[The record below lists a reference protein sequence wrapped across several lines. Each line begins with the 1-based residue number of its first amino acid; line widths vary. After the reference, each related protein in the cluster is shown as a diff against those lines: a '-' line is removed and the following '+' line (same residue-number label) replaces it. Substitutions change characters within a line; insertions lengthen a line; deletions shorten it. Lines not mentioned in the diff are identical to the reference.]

1 MKIILY
7 FCGMRFNLKER
18 ARRILK
24 SLSEWRL
31 EHLNDRRLMILLA
44 IPTGFLAGLAAVI
57 IKFLTHSIRDF
68 FFYLMTLNRGFD
80 YMYFILPA
88 IGILL
93 TIIVIR
99 YVIRRDVGHGIP
111 GLLYALSRNK
121 GIVRP
126 YTTFSSIITSALTV
140 GFGGSVGLE
149 GPSVSTGGSI
159 GSNIGQLL
167 KLNQKQINVLI
178 GMGGASALA
187 AIFQAPITGVI
198 FAMEV
203 FMIDISMTA
212 LVPILISAFCAIL
225 TSYYFLGRA
234 FEYEITIAES
244 FVPSN
249 SLYYVGLGIVV
260 GLVSAYFMKVYFG
273 IGKKFGKLKSPWSR
287 FIIAALGLGA
297 LIFMFPSLYGE
308 GYEAINAA
316 LNGKASDILQGTIFQ
331 SFSDNIWVVI
341 LVVVAIIL
349 CKAFATSLTFAAGGV
364 GGTFAPALFIGAMTG
379 MAYAL
384 IINNLGIGD
393 IDVSKFAL
401 VGMSGL
407 IAGMLHAPLTGI
419 FLIAEITNGY
429 SLMVPLMIVS
439 ALSLAV
445 NRIFFRESI
454 YTYSIAEKGVKVS
467 FNKDETILNMMT
479 STHLI
484 ETNFSMVRPDQ
495 TLGDLVKIIAS
506 SSRNIFPVV
515 TEDGIF
521 KGHILFDDVRRFMFD
536 TNLYDTP
543 VEKIMVY
550 PEYVI
555 NYDEPMESIVRK
567 FEESHKYNIVIIDKG
582 KYLGY
587 ISRANVFTAYQAT
600 LKGISAE

>member
-1 MKIILY
+1 
-7 FCGMRFNLKER
+7 
-18 ARRILK
+18 
-24 SLSEWRL
+24 
-31 EHLNDRRLMILLA
+31 MILLA
-44 IPTGFLAGLAAVI
+44 IPTGFLAGVAAVL
-57 IKFLTHSIRDF
+57 IKFLTHSIRDL
-68 FFYLMTLNRGFD
+68 FFYIRTLDRHLDLLF
-80 YMYFILPA
+80 FVLPA

-99 YVIRRDVGHGIP
+99 YVIRREVGHGIP

-121 GIVRP
+121 GIVKP

-178 GMGGASALA
+178 GMGGAAALA
-187 AIFQAPITGVI
+187 SIFQAPITGVI

-212 LVPILISAFCAIL
+212 LIPIIISAFCAIL
-225 TSYYFLGRA
+225 TSYYFLGKA
-234 FEYEITIAES
+234 VEYDITIAES
-244 FVPSN
+244 FIPSN
-249 SLYYVGLGIVV
+249 SLYYIGLGIVV
-260 GLVSAYFMKVYFG
+260 GLVSAYFMKVYFDV
-273 IGKKFGKLKSPWSR
+273 GKRFSKVENPWKR
-287 FIIAALGLGA
+287 FIIAALGLGV
-297 LIFMFPSLYGE
+297 LIFVFPSLYGE
-308 GYEAINAA
+308 GYETINSA
-316 LNGKASDILQGTIFQ
+316 LNGKSDMILFNTIFEP
-331 SFSDNIWVVI
+331 FNDNIWIVI
-341 LVVVAIIL
+341 LIFVCIIL

-364 GGTFAPALFIGAMTG
+364 GGTFAPALFLGAMTG
-379 MAYAL
+379 MVYAL
-384 IINNLGIGD
+384 VINNLGLGNL
-393 IDVSKFAL
+393 DVSKFAL

-445 NRIFFRESI
+445 NRMFFRESI
-454 YTYSIAEKGVKVS
+454 YTQSIAEKGVKVS

-479 STHLI
+479 SSHLI
-484 ETNFSMVRPDQ
+484 ETNFSTVRPDQ
-495 TLGDLVKIIAS
+495 TLGDLVQIIAS

-515 TEDGIF
+515 TEDGEF
-521 KGHILFDDVRRFMFD
+521 RGHILFDDVRKFMFD
-536 TNLYDTP
+536 TSLYQTS

-550 PEYVI
+550 PDYVI
-555 NYDEPMESIVRK
+555 NYDETMESIVQK
-567 FEESHKYNIVIIDKG
+567 FEESHKYNIVIVDNG

-600 LKGISAE
+600 LKEISAE

>member
-1 MKIILY
+1 MS
-7 FCGMRFNLKER
+7 FRLK
-18 ARRILK
+18 ARVKKVFK
-24 SLSEWRL
+24 SLSDWRL
-31 EHLNDRRLMILLA
+31 THLSDRRLMIILA

-57 IKFLTHSIRDF
+57 IKFLAHSIRDF
-68 FFYLMTLNRGFD
+68 FFYLRTFD
-80 YMYFILPA
+80 RNVDPMFFVLPA

-121 GIVRP
+121 GIVKP

-159 GSNIGQLL
+159 GSNIGQFL

-187 AIFQAPITGVI
+187 SIFQAPITGVI

-212 LVPILISAFCAIL
+212 LIPIIISAFCAIL

-234 FEYEITIAES
+234 FEYDITIIDS

-249 SLYYVGLGIVV
+249 SLYYVGLGLVV
-260 GLVSAYFMKVYFG
+260 GLVSAYFMRIYFDV
-273 IGKKFGKLKSPWSR
+273 GKRFGKIENPWKR
-287 FIIAALGLGA
+287 FVIAALGLGA
-297 LIFMFPSLYGE
+297 LIYVFPSLYGE
-308 GYEAINAA
+308 GYETINTA
-316 LNGKASDILQGTIFQ
+316 LNGNASDILQGTVFQ

-341 LVVVAIIL
+341 LVFVAIIL

-364 GGTFAPALFIGAMTG
+364 GGTFAPALFLGAMTG
-379 MAYAL
+379 MSYAL
-384 IINNLGIGD
+384 IINNLGGNL
-393 IDVSKFAL
+393 DVSKFAL

-454 YTYSIAEKGVKVS
+454 YTHGIAEKGVKVS

-479 STHLI
+479 SSNLI
-484 ETNFSMVRPDQ
+484 ETNFITIRPEQ

-515 TEDGIF
+515 AENGDF
-521 KGHILFDDVRRFMFD
+521 KGHILFDDVRSFMFD
-536 TNLYDTP
+536 TSLYGVS

-550 PEYVI
+550 PDYVI
-555 NYDEPMESIVRK
+555 NYDEDMESIVQK
-567 FEESHKYNIVIIDKG
+567 FEESHKYNIVIVENG

-587 ISRANVFTAYQAT
+587 ISRANVFSTYQAT
-600 LKGISAE
+600 LKEISAE

>member
-1 MKIILY
+1 
-7 FCGMRFNLKER
+7 MRLRLKTQ
-18 ARRILK
+18 ARLFFK
-24 SLSEWRL
+24 SLNKWML
-31 EHLNDRRLMILLA
+31 AHLSDRRLMMVLA
-44 IPTGFLAGLAAVI
+44 IPTGFLAGVAAVL
-57 IKFLTHSIRDF
+57 IKFLAHSIRDF
-68 FFYLMTLNRGFD
+68 FFYIRTFD
-80 YMYFILPA
+80 KYFDLLFFIFPA
-88 IGILL
+88 LGILL

-99 YVIRRDVGHGIP
+99 YVIRREVGHGIP

-121 GIVRP
+121 GIVKP
-126 YTTFSSIITSALTV
+126 YTTFSAIITSALTV

-159 GSNIGQLL
+159 GSNIGRLL

-187 AIFQAPITGVI
+187 AIFQAPITGVV

-212 LVPILISAFCAIL
+212 LIPIIISAFVAIL

-249 SLYYVGLGIVV
+249 SLYYVGLGLLV

-273 IGKKFGKLKSPWSR
+273 IDKSFKKIENPWKR
-287 FIIAALGLGA
+287 FIIAALCLGA
-297 LIFMFPSLYGE
+297 LIFVFPSLYGE
-308 GYEAINAA
+308 GYDTINAA
-316 LNGKASDILQGTIFQ
+316 LNGNISNINRHAMFEP
-331 SFSDNIWVVI
+331 FSDNIWITI
-341 LVVVAIIL
+341 LIFVAIIL
-349 CKAFATSLTFAAGGV
+349 CKALATSLTFAAGGV
-364 GGTFAPALFIGAMTG
+364 GGTFAPALFMGAMTG
-379 MAYAL
+379 LVYAL

-393 IDVSKFAL
+393 LDVAKFAL

-454 YTYSIAEKGVKVS
+454 YTRSIAEQGVKVS

-479 STHLI
+479 SSRLI
-484 ETNFSMVRPDQ
+484 ETNFSVVRPEQ
-495 TLGDLVKIIAS
+495 TLGDLIHLIAS

-515 TEDGIF
+515 AENGDF
-521 KGHILFDDVRRFMFD
+521 KGHILFDDVRKFMFD
-536 TNLYDTP
+536 TSLYGTS

-550 PEYVI
+550 PDYVI
-555 NYDEPMESIVRK
+555 NADESMESIVHK
-567 FEESHKYNIVIIDKG
+567 FEESHKYNIVIVNNG
-582 KYLGY
+582 KYVGY

-600 LKGISAE
+600 LKEISAE

>member
-1 MKIILY
+1 
-7 FCGMRFNLKER
+7 MRLRLKTR
-18 ARRILK
+18 TKVFFK
-24 SLSEWRL
+24 SLNKWRL
-31 EHLNDRRLMILLA
+31 AHLSDRQFMILLA
-44 IPTGFLAGLAAVI
+44 VPTGFLAGVAAVL
-57 IKFLTHSIRDF
+57 IKFLTHTIRDF
-68 FFYLMTLNRGFD
+68 FFYLRTFD
-80 YMYFILPA
+80 RSVDIMFFVLPA

-99 YVIRRDVGHGIP
+99 YIIRREVGHGIP

-121 GIVRP
+121 GIVKP

-149 GPSVSTGGSI
+149 GPSVSTGGAI

-178 GMGGASALA
+178 GMGGAAALA

-244 FVPSN
+244 FIPSN
-249 SLYYVGLGIVV
+249 SLYYVGLGLVV
-260 GLVSAYFMKVYFG
+260 GLVSAYFMRVYFS
-273 IGKKFGKLKSPWSR
+273 IGKKFGKIENPWRR
-287 FIIAALGLGA
+287 FIIAALCLGA
-297 LIFMFPSLYGE
+297 LIFVFPSLYGE
-308 GYEAINAA
+308 GYETINAA

-331 SFSDNIWVVI
+331 SFSDNIWIVVI
-341 LVVVAIIL
+341 IFVAIIL
-349 CKAFATSLTFAAGGV
+349 FKAFATSLTFAAGGV
-364 GGTFAPALFIGAMTG
+364 GGTFAPALFLGAMTG
-379 MAYAL
+379 LVYAL
-384 IINNLGIGD
+384 VINELGGNLEVG
-393 IDVSKFAL
+393 KFAL

-407 IAGMLHAPLTGI
+407 VAGMLHAPLTGI

-429 SLMVPLMIVS
+429 SLMVPLMVVA
-439 ALSLAV
+439 ALSLAI
-445 NRIFFRESI
+445 NRVFFKESI
-454 YTYSIAEKGVKVS
+454 YTQSIAEKGVKVS

-479 STHLI
+479 SSHLI
-484 ETNFSMVRPDQ
+484 ETNFSMIRPDK

-515 TEDGIF
+515 AENGEF
-521 KGHILFDDVRRFMFD
+521 KGHILFDDVRKFMFD
-536 TNLYDTP
+536 TTLYNTS
-543 VEKIMVY
+543 VEDIMVY
-550 PEYVI
+550 PDYVI
-555 NYDEPMESIVRK
+555 NYDESMESIVKK
-567 FEESHKYNIVIIDKG
+567 FEESHKYNIVIVDNG

-587 ISRANVFTAYQAT
+587 ISRASVFTAYQAT
-600 LKGISAE
+600 LKEISAE

>member
-1 MKIILY
+1 MS
-7 FCGMRFNLKER
+7 FRLKTR
-18 ARRILK
+18 AKLFLK
-24 SLSEWRL
+24 SLNKWRL
-31 EHLNDRRLMILLA
+31 AHLTDRRLMIILA
-44 IPTGFLAGLAAVI
+44 IPTGFLAGVAAVL

-68 FFYLMTLNRGFD
+68 FFYLRTLDSYFD
-80 YMYFILPA
+80 LMFFILPA

-99 YVIRRDVGHGIP
+99 YVIRREVGHGIP

-121 GIVRP
+121 GIVKP
-126 YTTFSSIITSALTV
+126 YTTFSAIITSALTV

-187 AIFQAPITGVI
+187 AIFQAPITGVV

-212 LVPILISAFCAIL
+212 LIPIIISAFCAIL
-225 TSYYFLGRA
+225 TSYYFLGKA
-234 FEYEITIAES
+234 VEYEIMITES
-244 FVPSN
+244 FIPSN
-249 SLYYVGLGIVV
+249 SLYYVGLGLVV

-273 IGKKFGKLKSPWSR
+273 IDKKFKKIENPWTR
-287 FIIAALGLGA
+287 FAIASLCLGVL
-297 LIFMFPSLYGE
+297 LFLFPSLYGE
-308 GYEAINAA
+308 GYETINAA
-316 LNGKASDILQGTIFQ
+316 LNGNIMDINRHAMFEP
-331 SFSDNIWVVI
+331 FRDNIWI
-341 LVVVAIIL
+341 TLLIFTAMIL

-364 GGTFAPALFIGAMTG
+364 GGTFAPALFMGAMTG
-379 MAYAL
+379 MVYAL
-384 IINNLGIGD
+384 IINNLGLGNL
-393 IDVSKFAL
+393 DVAKFAL

-429 SLMVPLMIVS
+429 SLMVPLMIVA

-445 NRIFFRESI
+445 NRIFFSESI
-454 YTYSIAEKGVKVS
+454 YTHSIAEQGVKVS

-479 STHLI
+479 TNHLI
-484 ETNFSMVRPDQ
+484 ETNFSAVSPDQ

-515 TEDGIF
+515 AENGDF
-521 KGHILFDDVRRFMFD
+521 KGHILFDDVRKFMFD
-536 TNLYDTP
+536 TSLYGTS

-550 PEYVI
+550 PDYVI
-555 NYDEPMESIVRK
+555 TVDEPMDSIVKK
-567 FEESHKYNIVIIDKG
+567 FEQSHKYNIVIVDDG

-600 LKGISAE
+600 LKEISAE

>member
-1 MKIILY
+1 MSFRLKTRAKI
-7 FCGMRFNLKER
+7 F
-18 ARRILK
+18 LK
-24 SLSEWRL
+24 SLNKWRL
-31 EHLNDRRLMILLA
+31 AHLSDRQLMIFLA
-44 IPTGFLAGLAAVI
+44 IPTGFLAGVAAVL
-57 IKFLTHSIRDF
+57 IKFLTHSIRDL
-68 FFYLMTLNRGFD
+68 FFYLRGLNSNFNLLF
-80 YMYFILPA
+80 FILPA
-88 IGILL
+88 IGIIL

-99 YVIRRDVGHGIP
+99 YIIRREVGHGIP

-121 GIVRP
+121 GMVKP

-187 AIFQAPITGVI
+187 SIFQAPITGVI

-212 LVPILISAFCAIL
+212 LIPIIISAFCAIL

-244 FVPSN
+244 FIPSN

-273 IGKKFGKLKSPWSR
+273 VGKRFGKIENQWKR
-287 FIIAALGLGA
+287 FVIASLGLGA
-297 LIFMFPSLYGE
+297 LIFVFPSLYGE
-308 GYEAINAA
+308 GYETINAA
-316 LNGKASDILQGTIFQ
+316 LNGKASDILQNTMFQ
-331 SFSDNIWVVI
+331 QFGDNIWVVVLI
-341 LVVVAIIL
+341 FVAVIL

-364 GGTFAPALFIGAMTG
+364 GGTFAPALFLGAMTG
-379 MAYAL
+379 MVYAL
-384 IINNLGIGD
+384 VINTLGIGNL
-393 IDVSKFAL
+393 DVAKFAL

-429 SLMVPLMIVS
+429 SLMVPLMIVA
-439 ALSLAV
+439 ALSLAI
-445 NRIFFRESI
+445 NRVFFKESI
-454 YTYSIAEKGVKVS
+454 YTQSIAEKGVKVS

-479 STHLI
+479 SSHLI
-484 ETNFSMVRPDQ
+484 ETNFITIRPDQ
-495 TLGDLVKIIAS
+495 TLGDLIPIIAE

-515 TEDGIF
+515 DENGDF
-521 KGHILFDDVRRFMFD
+521 KGHILFDDVRKFMFD
-536 TNLYDTP
+536 TSLYGTSI
-543 VEKIMVY
+543 EKIMVY
-550 PEYVI
+550 PDYVI
-555 NYDEPMESIVRK
+555 NYDESMESIVHK
-567 FEESHKYNIVIIDKG
+567 FEESHKYNIVIVENG
-582 KYLGY
+582 KYIGY

-600 LKGISAE
+600 LKEISAE

>member
-1 MKIILY
+1 MKTKVKD
-7 FCGMRFNLKER
+7 FF
-18 ARRILK
+18 K
-24 SLSEWRL
+24 SLNKWRL
-31 EHLNDRRLMILLA
+31 AHLSDRQLMIVLA
-44 IPTGFLAGLAAVI
+44 IPTGFLAGLAAVL
-57 IKFLTHSIRDF
+57 IKFLAHSIRDL
-68 FFYLMTLNRGFD
+68 FFYIRSFD
-80 YMYFILPA
+80 MYFDLLFFVIPA

-99 YVIRRDVGHGIP
+99 YIIRRDVGHGIP
-111 GLLYALSRNK
+111 GLIYALSRNK
-121 GIVRP
+121 GIVKP

-159 GSNIGQLL
+159 GSNIGQFL

-187 AIFQAPITGVI
+187 AIFQAPITGVV

-212 LVPILISAFCAIL
+212 LIPIIISAFVAIL

-234 FEYEITIAES
+234 FEYEITIVES

-249 SLYYVGLGIVV
+249 SLYYVGLGLVV
-260 GLVSAYFMKVYFG
+260 GLVSAYFMKVYFNVD
-273 IGKKFGKLKSPWSR
+273 KKFKKIENPWRR
-287 FIIAALGLGA
+287 FIIASLGLGV
-297 LIFMFPSLYGE
+297 LIFVFPSLYGE
-308 GYEAINAA
+308 GYETINAA
-316 LNGKASDILQGTIFQ
+316 LNGDIMNINRHALFEP
-331 SFSDNIWVVI
+331 FRDNIWVTI
-341 LVVVAIIL
+341 MIFVAVIL

-364 GGTFAPALFIGAMTG
+364 GGTFAPALFMGAMTG
-379 MAYAL
+379 MVYAL
-384 IINNLGIGD
+384 VINNLGIGD
-393 IDVSKFAL
+393 LDVSKFAL

-407 IAGMLHAPLTGI
+407 VAGMLHAPLTGI

-445 NRIFFRESI
+445 NRMFFNESI
-454 YTYSIAEKGVKVS
+454 YTHSIAEQGVKVS

-479 STHLI
+479 SNHLI
-484 ETNFSMVRPDQ
+484 ETNFTAVLPDQ
-495 TLGDLVKIIAS
+495 TLGDLVKVIAS

-515 TEDGIF
+515 AENGDF

-536 TNLYDTP
+536 TSLYDTP

-550 PEYVI
+550 PDYVI
-555 NYDEPMESIVRK
+555 NINEPMDSIVRK
-567 FEESHKYNIVIIDKG
+567 FEESHKYNIVIVDEG

-600 LKGISAE
+600 LKEISAE

>member
-1 MKIILY
+1 M
-7 FCGMRFNLKER
+7 N
-18 ARRILK
+18 
-24 SLSEWRL
+24 EWRL
-31 EHLNDRRLMILLA
+31 AKLSDRQSMILLA

-68 FFYLMTLNRGFD
+68 FFYIRTLESHLDLMF
-80 YMYFILPA
+80 FVLPA

-99 YVIRRDVGHGIP
+99 YVIRREVGHGIP

-121 GIVRP
+121 GIVKP
-126 YTTFSSIITSALTV
+126 YTTFASIITSALTV

-159 GSNIGQLL
+159 GSVIGQFL

-225 TSYYFLGRA
+225 TSYYFLGKA
-234 FEYEITIAES
+234 VEYEIIISES
-244 FVPSN
+244 FIPAN
-249 SLYYVGLGIVV
+249 SLYYVGLGLVV
-260 GLVSAYFMKVYFG
+260 GLVSAYFMRIYFDV
-273 IGKKFGKLKSPWSR
+273 GKKFSKFQNPWLR
-287 FIIAALGLGA
+287 FIIAGFGLGA
-297 LIFMFPSLYGE
+297 LIFVFPSLYGE
-308 GYEAINAA
+308 GYETINAA
-316 LNGKASDILQGTIFQ
+316 LNGKSELILFNTIFEP
-331 SFSDNIWVVI
+331 FSDNIWIVI
-341 LVVVAIIL
+341 LIFVAIIL

-364 GGTFAPALFIGAMTG
+364 GGTFAPALFLGALTG
-379 MAYAL
+379 MVYAL
-384 IINNLGIGD
+384 VINNLGIGNL
-393 IDVSKFAL
+393 DVSKFAL
-401 VGMSGL
+401 VGMSGV

-454 YTYSIAEKGVKVS
+454 YTRSIAEKGVKVS
-467 FNKDETILNMMT
+467 FNKNETILSMMT
-479 STHLI
+479 SDSLI
-484 ETNFSMVRPDQ
+484 ETNFTTIRPEQ
-495 TLGDLVKIIAS
+495 TLGDLVKVIAS
-506 SSRNIFPVV
+506 STRNIFPVV
-515 TEDGIF
+515 AENGDF
-521 KGHILFDDVRRFMFD
+521 KGHILFDDVRTFMFD

-550 PEYVI
+550 PDYII
-555 NYDEPMESIVRK
+555 NYDETIESIVQK
-567 FEESHKYNIVIIDKG
+567 FEESHKYNIVIVDHG

-587 ISRANVFTAYQAT
+587 ISRANVFTTYQAT
-600 LKGISAE
+600 LKEISAE

>member
-1 MKIILY
+1 
-7 FCGMRFNLKER
+7 MRLRLKTR
-18 ARRILK
+18 AKVFFK
-24 SLSEWRL
+24 SLNRWRL
-31 EHLNDRRLMILLA
+31 AHLSDRQFMILLA
-44 IPTGFLAGLAAVI
+44 IPTGFLAGVAAVL

-68 FFYLMTLNRGFD
+68 FFYLRTFDRNVD
-80 YMYFILPA
+80 YMFFVLPA

-99 YVIRRDVGHGIP
+99 YIIRREVGHGIP

-121 GIVRP
+121 GIVKP

-178 GMGGASALA
+178 GMGGAAALA

-234 FEYEITIAES
+234 FEYHIVITES
-244 FVPSN
+244 FIPSN

-260 GLVSAYFMKVYFG
+260 GLVSAYFMRVYFS
-273 IGKKFGKLKSPWSR
+273 IGKKFDKIENPWHR
-287 FIIAALGLGA
+287 FFIAAFCLGA
-297 LIFMFPSLYGE
+297 LIFVFPSLYGE
-308 GYEAINAA
+308 GYETINAA
-316 LNGKASDILQGTIFQ
+316 LNGKASDILQNTLFQ
-331 SFSDNIWVVI
+331 SFSDKFWIVI
-341 LVVVAIIL
+341 LILVAIIL
-349 CKAFATSLTFAAGGV
+349 FKAFATSLTFAAGGV
-364 GGTFAPALFIGAMTG
+364 GGTFAPALFLGAMTG
-379 MAYAL
+379 LVYAL
-384 IINNLGIGD
+384 VVNELGGNL
-393 IDVSKFAL
+393 DVGKFAL

-419 FLIAEITNGY
+419 FLIAEITYGY
-429 SLMVPLMIVS
+429 SLMVPLMVVS
-439 ALSLAV
+439 ALSLAI
-445 NRIFFRESI
+445 NRVFFKESI
-454 YTYSIAEKGVKVS
+454 YTQSIAEKGVKVS

-479 STHLI
+479 SSHLI
-484 ETNFSMVRPDQ
+484 ETNFSTIQPDK

-506 SSRNIFPVV
+506 SQRNIFPVV
-515 TEDGIF
+515 AEDGEF
-521 KGHILFDDVRRFMFD
+521 KGHILFDDVRQFMFD
-536 TNLYDTP
+536 TSLYGTS

-550 PEYVI
+550 PDYVI
-555 NYDEPMESIVRK
+555 NYDESMESIVQK
-567 FEESHKYNIVIIDKG
+567 FEESHKYNIVIVDHG

-587 ISRANVFTAYQAT
+587 ISRANVFTTYQAT
-600 LKGISAE
+600 LKEISAE

>member
-1 MKIILY
+1 
-7 FCGMRFNLKER
+7 MRLRLKTR
-18 ARRILK
+18 AKVFFK
-24 SLSEWRL
+24 SLNKWRL
-31 EHLNDRRLMILLA
+31 AHLSDRQFMILLA
-44 IPTGFLAGLAAVI
+44 VPTGFLAGVAAVL

-68 FFYLMTLNRGFD
+68 FFYLRTFD
-80 YMYFILPA
+80 RNVDFMFFVLPA

-99 YVIRRDVGHGIP
+99 YIIRREVGHGIP

-121 GIVRP
+121 GIVKP
-126 YTTFSSIITSALTV
+126 YTTFASIITSALTV

-178 GMGGASALA
+178 GMGGAAALA

-244 FVPSN
+244 FIPSN
-249 SLYYVGLGIVV
+249 SLYYVGLGVIV
-260 GLVSAYFMKVYFG
+260 GLVSAYFMRIYFS
-273 IGKKFGKLKSPWSR
+273 IGKKFGKIENPWQR
-287 FIIAALGLGA
+287 FIIAALCLGA
-297 LIFMFPSLYGE
+297 LIFVFPSLYGE
-308 GYEAINAA
+308 GYETINAA
-316 LNGKASDILQGTIFQ
+316 LNGKASDILQNTMFQ
-331 SFSDNIWVVI
+331 SFSDNIWMVVLI
-341 LVVVAIIL
+341 LVAIIL
-349 CKAFATSLTFAAGGV
+349 FKAFATSLTFAAGGV
-364 GGTFAPALFIGAMTG
+364 GGTFAPALFLGATTG
-379 MAYAL
+379 MVYAL
-384 IINNLGIGD
+384 VVNELGGNLEVG
-393 IDVSKFAL
+393 KFAL

-407 IAGMLHAPLTGI
+407 VAGMLHAPLTGI

-429 SLMVPLMIVS
+429 SLMVPLMVVA
-439 ALSLAV
+439 ALSLAI
-445 NRIFFRESI
+445 NRVFFKESI
-454 YTYSIAEKGVKVS
+454 YTQSIAEKGVKVS

-479 STHLI
+479 SSHLI
-484 ETNFSMVRPDQ
+484 ETNFSTIRPDK

-506 SSRNIFPVV
+506 SQRNIFPVV
-515 TEDGIF
+515 AEDGEF
-521 KGHILFDDVRRFMFD
+521 KGHILFDDVRKFMFD
-536 TNLYDTP
+536 TSLYGTS
-543 VEKIMVY
+543 VENIMVY
-550 PEYVI
+550 PDYVI
-555 NYDEPMESIVRK
+555 NYDESMESIVQK
-567 FEESHKYNIVIIDKG
+567 FEESHKYNIVIVDNG

-587 ISRANVFTAYQAT
+587 ISRANVFTTYQAT
-600 LKGISAE
+600 LKEISAE

>member
-1 MKIILY
+1 MSLE
-7 FCGMRFNLKER
+7 LKTR
-18 ARRILK
+18 LKKLLK
-24 SLSEWRL
+24 SLNNWRL
-31 EHLNDRRLMILLA
+31 SHLSDRRLMIALA
-44 IPTGFLAGLAAVI
+44 VPTGFLAGLAAVI

-68 FFYLMTLNRGFD
+68 FFYLRTLESHFD
-80 YMYFILPA
+80 LMFFVLPA

-99 YVIRRDVGHGIP
+99 YVIRREVGHGIP

-121 GIVRP
+121 GIVKP

-225 TSYYFLGRA
+225 TSYFFLGKA
-234 FEYEITIAES
+234 VEYEITIAES
-244 FVPSN
+244 FVPAN
-249 SLYYVGLGIVV
+249 SLYYVGLGLVV
-260 GLVSAYFMKVYFG
+260 GLVSAYFMRIYFDV
-273 IGKKFGKLKSPWSR
+273 GKKFSKFQNPWLR
-287 FIIAALGLGA
+287 FVIAGFGLGA
-297 LIFMFPSLYGE
+297 LIFVFPSLYGE
-308 GYEAINAA
+308 GYETINAA
-316 LNGKASDILQGTIFQ
+316 LNGKTEMILFNTIFEP
-331 SFSDNIWVVI
+331 FSDNIWIVI
-341 LVVVAIIL
+341 LIFVAIIL

-364 GGTFAPALFIGAMTG
+364 GGTFAPALFLGAMTG
-379 MAYAL
+379 MVYAL
-384 IINNLGIGD
+384 VINNLGIGNL
-393 IDVSKFAL
+393 DVSKFAL
-401 VGMSGL
+401 VGMSGV

-454 YTYSIAEKGVKVS
+454 YTQSIAEKGVKVS

-479 STHLI
+479 SSHLI
-484 ETNFSMVRPDQ
+484 ETNFLTVRPDQ

-521 KGHILFDDVRRFMFD
+521 KGHILFDDVRKFMFD
-536 TNLYDTP
+536 TNLYDTS
-543 VEKIMVY
+543 VDKIMVY
-550 PEYVI
+550 PDYVI
-555 NYDEPMESIVRK
+555 NYDESMESIVQK
-567 FEESHKYNIVIIDKG
+567 FEESHKYNIVIVDHG

-587 ISRANVFTAYQAT
+587 ISRANVFTTYQAT
-600 LKGISAE
+600 LKEISAE

>member
-1 MKIILY
+1 MRLKLKTRAKI
-7 FCGMRFNLKER
+7 FF
-18 ARRILK
+18 K
-24 SLSEWRL
+24 SLNKWRL
-31 EHLNDRRLMILLA
+31 AHLSDRQFMILLA
-44 IPTGFLAGLAAVI
+44 VPTGILAGVAAVL
-57 IKFLTHSIRDF
+57 IKFFAHSIRDL
-68 FFYLMTLNRGFD
+68 FYKNLLNSSFD
-80 YMYFILPA
+80 LLFIILPA

-99 YVIRRDVGHGIP
+99 YIIRREVGHGIP

-121 GIVRP
+121 GIVKP

-149 GPSVSTGGSI
+149 GPSVSTGGAI

-187 AIFQAPITGVI
+187 AIFQAPITGVV

-212 LVPILISAFCAIL
+212 LIPIIISAFCAIL
-225 TSYYFLGRA
+225 TSYYLLGRA
-234 FEYEITIAES
+234 VEYEITIAES
-244 FVPSN
+244 FIPSN
-249 SLYYVGLGIVV
+249 SLYYIGLGVVV
-260 GLVSAYFMKVYFG
+260 GLVSAYFMKVYFSV
-273 IGKKFGKLKSPWSR
+273 GKRFGKIENPWQR
-287 FIIAALGLGA
+287 FIIAALCLGA
-297 LIFMFPSLYGE
+297 LIFVFPSLYGE
-308 GYEAINAA
+308 GYETINAA
-316 LNGKASDILQGTIFQ
+316 LKGNVDDISRHAMFEP
-331 SFSDNIWVVI
+331 FKDNIWIVI
-341 LVVVAIIL
+341 LIFVAIIL

-379 MAYAL
+379 MVYAL
-384 IINNLGIGD
+384 VINNLGIGD
-393 IDVSKFAL
+393 LDIAKFAL

-454 YTYSIAEKGVKVS
+454 YTQSIAEKGVKVS

-479 STHLI
+479 SSNLI
-484 ETNFSMVRPDQ
+484 ETNFSTIRPEQ
-495 TLGDLVKIIAS
+495 TLGDLVKVIAS

-515 TEDGIF
+515 SEDGEF
-521 KGHILFDDVRRFMFD
+521 KGHILFDDVRKFMFD
-536 TNLYDTP
+536 TSLYGTS
-543 VEKIMVY
+543 VEKFMVY
-550 PEYVI
+550 PEYII
-555 NYDEPMESIVRK
+555 NYDESMESIVQK
-567 FEESHKYNIVIIDKG
+567 FEKSHKYNIVIVDKG

-600 LKGISAE
+600 LKEISAE

>member
-1 MKIILY
+1 MSL
-7 FCGMRFNLKER
+7 NLKD
-18 ARRILK
+18 RIKKFLK
-24 SLSEWRL
+24 SLNEWRL
-31 EHLNDRRLMILLA
+31 AHLTDRRLMIALA
-44 IPTGFLAGLAAVI
+44 VPTGFLAGLAAVI

-68 FFYLMTLNRGFD
+68 FFYIRTLDSHLDLMF
-80 YMYFILPA
+80 FVLPA

-99 YVIRRDVGHGIP
+99 YVIRREVGHGIP

-121 GIVRP
+121 GIVKP
-126 YTTFSSIITSALTV
+126 YTTFASIITSALTV

-159 GSNIGQLL
+159 GSNIGQFL

-225 TSYYFLGRA
+225 TSYYFLGKA
-234 FEYEITIAES
+234 VEYEIIISES
-244 FVPSN
+244 FIPAN
-249 SLYYVGLGIVV
+249 SLYYVGLGLVV
-260 GLVSAYFMKVYFG
+260 GLVSAYFMRIYFDV
-273 IGKKFGKLKSPWSR
+273 GKKFSKFQNPWLR
-287 FIIAALGLGA
+287 FIIAGFGLGA
-297 LIFMFPSLYGE
+297 LIFVFPSLYGE
-308 GYEAINAA
+308 GYETINAA
-316 LNGKASDILQGTIFQ
+316 LNGKSELILFNTIFEP
-331 SFSDNIWVVI
+331 FSNNIWIVI
-341 LVVVAIIL
+341 LIFVAIIL

-364 GGTFAPALFIGAMTG
+364 GGTFAPALFLGAMTG
-379 MAYAL
+379 MVYAL
-384 IINNLGIGD
+384 VINNLGIGNL
-393 IDVSKFAL
+393 DVSKFAL
-401 VGMSGL
+401 VGMSGV

-445 NRIFFRESI
+445 NRMFFKESI
-454 YTYSIAEKGVKVS
+454 YTRSIAEKGVKVS
-467 FNKDETILNMMT
+467 FNKNETILSMMT
-479 STHLI
+479 SDNLI
-484 ETNFSMVRPDQ
+484 ETNFKTIRPEQ
-495 TLGDLVKIIAS
+495 TLGDLVKVIAS
-506 SSRNIFPVV
+506 STRNIFPVV
-515 TEDGIF
+515 AENGDF
-521 KGHILFDDVRRFMFD
+521 KGHILFDDVRTFMFD
-536 TNLYDTP
+536 TKLYDTP

-550 PEYVI
+550 PDYII
-555 NYDEPMESIVRK
+555 NYDETIESIVQK
-567 FEESHKYNIVIIDKG
+567 FEESHKYNIVIVDHG

-587 ISRANVFTAYQAT
+587 ISRANVFTTYQAT
-600 LKGISAE
+600 LKEISAE

>member
-1 MKIILY
+1 
-7 FCGMRFNLKER
+7 MRLRLKTR
-18 ARRILK
+18 ARLFFK
-24 SLSEWRL
+24 SLNKWRL
-31 EHLNDRRLMILLA
+31 THLTDRRLMIILA
-44 IPTGFLAGLAAVI
+44 IPTGFLAGVAAVL

-68 FFYLMTLNRGFD
+68 FFYLRQFD
-80 YMYFILPA
+80 RNFDLMFFILPA
-88 IGILL
+88 IGIFL

-99 YVIRRDVGHGIP
+99 YVIRREVGHGIP

-126 YTTFSSIITSALTV
+126 YTTFASIITSALTV

-212 LVPILISAFCAIL
+212 LIPIIISAFVAIL

-234 FEYEITIAES
+234 FEYEITIVES
-244 FVPSN
+244 FIPSN
-249 SLYYVGLGIVV
+249 SLYYVGLGLVV
-260 GLVSAYFMKVYFG
+260 GLVSAYFMKVYFDV
-273 IGKKFGKLKSPWSR
+273 GKRFKKIENPWRR

-297 LIFMFPSLYGE
+297 LIFVFPALYGE
-308 GYEAINAA
+308 GYETINAA
-316 LNGKASDILQGTIFQ
+316 LNGNAADILDGTLFQ
-331 SFSDNIWVVI
+331 SFSENIWVVI
-341 LVVVAIIL
+341 LIFVAIIL
-349 CKAFATSLTFAAGGV
+349 CKAFATSFTFAAGGV
-364 GGTFAPALFIGAMTG
+364 GGTFAPALFLGAMTG
-379 MAYAL
+379 MVYAL

-393 IDVSKFAL
+393 LDVSKFAL

-439 ALSLAV
+439 ALSLTV
-445 NRIFFRESI
+445 NRIFFYESI
-454 YTYSIAEKGVKVS
+454 YTRSIAEKGVKVS

-479 STHLI
+479 SNHLI
-484 ETNFSMVRPDQ
+484 ETNFSMITPDK
-495 TLGDLVKIIAS
+495 TLGDLVKIIAL

-515 TEDGIF
+515 AENGDF
-521 KGHILFDDVRRFMFD
+521 KGHILFDDVRKFMFD
-536 TNLYDTP
+536 TSLYGTS

-550 PEYVI
+550 PDYVI
-555 NYDEPMESIVRK
+555 NADEPMESIVKK

-600 LKGISAE
+600 LKEISAE

>member
-1 MKIILY
+1 
-7 FCGMRFNLKER
+7 
-18 ARRILK
+18 
-24 SLSEWRL
+24 
-31 EHLNDRRLMILLA
+31 MILLA
-44 IPTGFLAGLAAVI
+44 IPTGFLAGVAAVL
-57 IKFLTHSIRDF
+57 IKFLTHSIRDL
-68 FFYLMTLNRGFD
+68 FFYIRTLDRHLDLLF
-80 YMYFILPA
+80 FVLPA

-99 YVIRRDVGHGIP
+99 YIIRREVGHGIP

-121 GIVRP
+121 GIVKP

-178 GMGGASALA
+178 GMGGAAALA
-187 AIFQAPITGVI
+187 SIFQAPITGVI

-212 LVPILISAFCAIL
+212 LIPIIISAFCAIL
-225 TSYYFLGRA
+225 TSYYFLGKA
-234 FEYEITIAES
+234 VEYDITIAES
-244 FVPSN
+244 FIPSN
-249 SLYYVGLGIVV
+249 SLYYIGLGIVV
-260 GLVSAYFMKVYFG
+260 GLVSAYFMKVYFDV
-273 IGKKFGKLKSPWSR
+273 GKRFSKVENPWKR
-287 FIIAALGLGA
+287 FIIAALGLGV
-297 LIFMFPSLYGE
+297 LIFVFPSLYGE
-308 GYEAINAA
+308 GYETINSA
-316 LNGKASDILQGTIFQ
+316 LNGKSDMILFNTIFEP
-331 SFSDNIWVVI
+331 FNDNIWIVI
-341 LVVVAIIL
+341 LIFVCIIL

-364 GGTFAPALFIGAMTG
+364 GGTFAPALFLGAMTG
-379 MAYAL
+379 MVYAL
-384 IINNLGIGD
+384 VINNLGLGNL
-393 IDVSKFAL
+393 DVSKFAL

-445 NRIFFRESI
+445 NRMFFRESI
-454 YTYSIAEKGVKVS
+454 YTQSIAEKGVKVS

-479 STHLI
+479 SSHLI
-484 ETNFSMVRPDQ
+484 ETNFSTVRPDQ
-495 TLGDLVKIIAS
+495 TLGDLVQIIAS

-515 TEDGIF
+515 TEDGEF
-521 KGHILFDDVRRFMFD
+521 RGHILFDDVRKFMFD
-536 TNLYDTP
+536 TSLYQTS

-550 PEYVI
+550 PDYVI
-555 NYDEPMESIVRK
+555 NYDETMESIVQK
-567 FEESHKYNIVIIDKG
+567 FEESHKYNIVIVDNG

-600 LKGISAE
+600 LKEISAE

>member
-1 MKIILY
+1 MRLRLKTRAKI
-7 FCGMRFNLKER
+7 F
-18 ARRILK
+18 LK
-24 SLSEWRL
+24 SLNKWRL
-31 EHLNDRRLMILLA
+31 AHLSDRRLMIILA
-44 IPTGFLAGLAAVI
+44 IPTGFLAGLAAVL
-57 IKFLTHSIRDF
+57 IKFLAHTIRDF
-68 FFYLMTLNRGFD
+68 FFYLRHFD
-80 YMYFILPA
+80 SSVDIMFFILPA

-99 YVIRRDVGHGIP
+99 YIIRREVGHGIP

-212 LVPILISAFCAIL
+212 LIPIIISAFVAIL

-234 FEYEITIAES
+234 VEYEITIVES
-244 FVPSN
+244 FIPSN
-249 SLYYVGLGIVV
+249 SLYYVGLGLIV
-260 GLVSAYFMKVYFG
+260 GLVSAYFMRIYFDVDKQF
-273 IGKKFGKLKSPWSR
+273 KKFHNPWLR
-287 FIIAALGLGA
+287 FIIASLGLGA
-297 LIFMFPSLYGE
+297 LIYVFPSLYGE
-308 GYEAINAA
+308 GYETINAA
-316 LNGKASDILQGTIFQ
+316 LNGQASDILQGTLFE
-331 SFSDNIWVVI
+331 SFTENIWVVI
-341 LVVVAIIL
+341 LVFVAIIL
-349 CKAFATSLTFAAGGV
+349 AKAFATSLTFAAGGV
-364 GGTFAPALFIGAMTG
+364 GGTFAPALFLGAMTG

-384 IINNLGIGD
+384 IINNLGIGNL
-393 IDVSKFAL
+393 DVSKFAL

-445 NRIFFRESI
+445 NRMFFKESI
-454 YTYSIAEKGVKVS
+454 YTRSIAEQGVKVS

-479 STHLI
+479 ASHLI
-484 ETNFSMVRPDQ
+484 ETNFTTITPDK
-495 TLGDLVKIIAS
+495 TLGDLVQVIAS

-515 TEDGIF
+515 AENGDF
-521 KGHILFDDVRRFMFD
+521 KGHILFDDVRKFMFD
-536 TNLYDTP
+536 TSLYNTS

-550 PEYVI
+550 PDYVI
-555 NYDEPMESIVRK
+555 NVDESMESIVQK
-567 FEESHKYNIVIIDKG
+567 FEESHKYNIVIVDDG

-600 LKGISAE
+600 LKEISAE

>member
-1 MKIILY
+1 LNK
-7 FCGMRFNLKER
+7 
-18 ARRILK
+18 
-24 SLSEWRL
+24 WRL
-31 EHLNDRRLMILLA
+31 AHLSDRQFMILLA
-44 IPTGFLAGLAAVI
+44 VPTGFLAGVAAVL
-57 IKFLTHSIRDF
+57 IKFLTHTIRDF
-68 FFYLMTLNRGFD
+68 FFYLRTFD
-80 YMYFILPA
+80 RSVDFMFFVLPA

-99 YVIRRDVGHGIP
+99 YIIRREVGHGIP

-121 GIVRP
+121 GIVKP

-149 GPSVSTGGSI
+149 GPSVSTGGAI

-178 GMGGASALA
+178 GMGGAAALA

-244 FVPSN
+244 FIPSN

-260 GLVSAYFMKVYFG
+260 GLVSAYFMRVYFG
-273 IGKKFGKLKSPWSR
+273 IGKRFAKIENPWQR
-287 FIIAALGLGA
+287 FIIAALCLGA
-297 LIFMFPSLYGE
+297 LIFVFPSLYGE
-308 GYEAINAA
+308 GYETINAA
-316 LNGKASDILQGTIFQ
+316 LNGKASDILQGTMFQ
-331 SFSDNIWVVI
+331 SFSDNIWIVVI
-341 LVVVAIIL
+341 VFVAIVL
-349 CKAFATSLTFAAGGV
+349 FKAFATSLTFAAGGV
-364 GGTFAPALFIGAMTG
+364 GGTFAPALFLGAMTG
-379 MAYAL
+379 MVYAMV
-384 IINNLGIGD
+384 INELGGNLEIG
-393 IDVSKFAL
+393 KFAL

-407 IAGMLHAPLTGI
+407 VAGMLHAPLTGI

-429 SLMVPLMIVS
+429 SLMVPLMVV
-439 ALSLAV
+439 AAMSLAI
-445 NRIFFRESI
+445 NRVFFKESI
-454 YTYSIAEKGVKVS
+454 YTQSIAEKGVKVS

-479 STHLI
+479 SSHLI
-484 ETNFSMVRPDQ
+484 ETNFSTIRPDK

-506 SSRNIFPVV
+506 SQRNIFPVV
-515 TEDGIF
+515 AEDGEF
-521 KGHILFDDVRRFMFD
+521 KGHILFDDVRKFMFD
-536 TNLYDTP
+536 TSLYDTS
-543 VEKIMVY
+543 VENIMVY
-550 PEYVI
+550 PDYVI
-555 NYDEPMESIVRK
+555 NYDESMESIVKK
-567 FEESHKYNIVIIDKG
+567 FEESHKYNIVIVEDG

-587 ISRANVFTAYQAT
+587 ISRANVFTTYQAT
-600 LKGISAE
+600 LKEISAE

>member
-1 MKIILY
+1 MSFRLKTRAKI
-7 FCGMRFNLKER
+7 F
-18 ARRILK
+18 LK
-24 SLSEWRL
+24 SLNKWRL
-31 EHLNDRRLMILLA
+31 AHLSDRQLMIFLA
-44 IPTGFLAGLAAVI
+44 IPTGFLAGVAAVL
-57 IKFLTHSIRDF
+57 IKFLTHSIRDL
-68 FFYLMTLNRGFD
+68 FFYLRGLNSNFNLLF
-80 YMYFILPA
+80 FILPA
-88 IGILL
+88 IGIIL

-99 YVIRRDVGHGIP
+99 YIIRREVGHGIP

-121 GIVRP
+121 GMVKP

-212 LVPILISAFCAIL
+212 LIPIIISAFCAIL

-244 FVPSN
+244 FIPSN

-273 IGKKFGKLKSPWSR
+273 VGKR
-287 FIIAALGLGA
+287 FVKIENQWKRFVIASLGLGV
-297 LIFMFPSLYGE
+297 LIFVFPSLYGE
-308 GYEAINAA
+308 GYETINAA
-316 LNGKASDILQGTIFQ
+316 LNGKASDILQNTMFQ
-331 SFSDNIWVVI
+331 QFGDNIWVVVLI
-341 LVVVAIIL
+341 FVAVIL

-364 GGTFAPALFIGAMTG
+364 GGTFAPALFLGAMTG
-379 MAYAL
+379 MVYAL
-384 IINNLGIGD
+384 VINTLGIGNL
-393 IDVSKFAL
+393 DVAKFSL

-439 ALSLAV
+439 ALSLAI
-445 NRIFFRESI
+445 NRVFFKESI
-454 YTYSIAEKGVKVS
+454 YTQSIAEKGVKVS

-479 STHLI
+479 SSHLI
-484 ETNFSMVRPDQ
+484 ETNFITIRPDQ
-495 TLGDLVKIIAS
+495 TLGDLIPVIAE

-515 TEDGIF
+515 DENGEF
-521 KGHILFDDVRRFMFD
+521 KGHILFDDVRKFMFD
-536 TNLYDTP
+536 TSLYGTSI
-543 VEKIMVY
+543 EKIMVY
-550 PEYVI
+550 PDYVI
-555 NYDEPMESIVRK
+555 NYDESMESIVQK
-567 FEESHKYNIVIIDKG
+567 FEESHKYNIVIVENG
-582 KYLGY
+582 KYIGY

-600 LKGISAE
+600 LKEISAE

>member
-1 MKIILY
+1 
-7 FCGMRFNLKER
+7 MRLRLKTR
-18 ARRILK
+18 AKVFFK
-24 SLSEWRL
+24 SLNKWRL
-31 EHLNDRRLMILLA
+31 AHLSDRQFMILLA
-44 IPTGFLAGLAAVI
+44 VPTGFLAGVAAVL

-68 FFYLMTLNRGFD
+68 FFYLRTFD
-80 YMYFILPA
+80 RNVDFMFFVLPA

-99 YVIRRDVGHGIP
+99 YIIRREVGHGIP

-121 GIVRP
+121 GIVKP
-126 YTTFSSIITSALTV
+126 YTTFASIITSALTV

-178 GMGGASALA
+178 GMGGAAALA

-244 FVPSN
+244 FIPSN
-249 SLYYVGLGIVV
+249 SLYYVGLGVIV
-260 GLVSAYFMKVYFG
+260 GLVSAYFMRIYFS
-273 IGKKFGKLKSPWSR
+273 IGKKFGKIENPWQR
-287 FIIAALGLGA
+287 FIIAALCLGA
-297 LIFMFPSLYGE
+297 LIFVFPSLYGE
-308 GYEAINAA
+308 GYETINAA
-316 LNGKASDILQGTIFQ
+316 LNGKASDILQNTMFQ
-331 SFSDNIWVVI
+331 SFSD
-341 LVVVAIIL
+341 
-349 CKAFATSLTFAAGGV
+349 TFAAGGV
-364 GGTFAPALFIGAMTG
+364 GGTFAPALFLGATTG
-379 MAYAL
+379 MVYAL
-384 IINNLGIGD
+384 VVNELGGNLEVG
-393 IDVSKFAL
+393 KFAL

-407 IAGMLHAPLTGI
+407 VAGMLHAPLTGI

-429 SLMVPLMIVS
+429 SLMVPLMVVA
-439 ALSLAV
+439 ALSLAI
-445 NRIFFRESI
+445 NRVFFKESI
-454 YTYSIAEKGVKVS
+454 YTQSIAEKGVKVS

-479 STHLI
+479 SSHLI
-484 ETNFSMVRPDQ
+484 ETNFSTIRPDK

-506 SSRNIFPVV
+506 SQRNIFPVV
-515 TEDGIF
+515 AEDGEF
-521 KGHILFDDVRRFMFD
+521 KGHILFDDVRKFMFD
-536 TNLYDTP
+536 TSLYGTS
-543 VEKIMVY
+543 VENIMVY
-550 PEYVI
+550 PDYVI
-555 NYDEPMESIVRK
+555 NYDESMESIVQK
-567 FEESHKYNIVIIDKG
+567 FEESHKYNIVIVDNG

-587 ISRANVFTAYQAT
+587 ISRANVFTTYQAT
-600 LKGISAE
+600 LKEISAE

>member
-1 MKIILY
+1 MSFRLKTRAKI
-7 FCGMRFNLKER
+7 F
-18 ARRILK
+18 LK
-24 SLSEWRL
+24 SLNKWRL
-31 EHLNDRRLMILLA
+31 AHLSDRQLMILLA
-44 IPTGFLAGLAAVI
+44 IPTGFLAGVAAVL
-57 IKFLTHSIRDF
+57 IKFLAHSIRDF
-68 FFYLMTLNRGFD
+68 FFYLRTFD
-80 YMYFILPA
+80 RSVDLMFFILPA

-99 YVIRRDVGHGIP
+99 YIIRRDVGHGIP

-121 GIVRP
+121 GIVKP

-159 GSNIGQLL
+159 GSNIGQFL

-212 LVPILISAFCAIL
+212 LIPIIISAFCAIL

-244 FVPSN
+244 FIPSN

-273 IGKKFGKLKSPWSR
+273 VGKRFGKIENQWKR
-287 FIIAALGLGA
+287 FIIASLGLGA
-297 LIFMFPSLYGE
+297 LIFVFPSLYGE
-308 GYEAINAA
+308 GYETINAA
-316 LNGKASDILQGTIFQ
+316 LNGKASDILQNTMFQ
-331 SFSDNIWVVI
+331 QFGDNIWVVVLI
-341 LVVVAIIL
+341 FVAVIL
-349 CKAFATSLTFAAGGV
+349 CKTFATSLTFAAGGV
-364 GGTFAPALFIGAMTG
+364 GGTFAPALFLGAMTG
-379 MAYAL
+379 MVYAL
-384 IINNLGIGD
+384 VINTLGIGNL
-393 IDVSKFAL
+393 DVAKFSL

-445 NRIFFRESI
+445 NRVFFKESI
-454 YTYSIAEKGVKVS
+454 YTQSIAEKGVKVS

-479 STHLI
+479 SNRLI
-484 ETNFSMVRPDQ
+484 ETNFSTIRPEQ
-495 TLGDLVKIIAS
+495 TLGDLIPIIAS
-506 SSRNIFPVV
+506 STRNIFPVV
-515 TEDGIF
+515 SENGEF
-521 KGHILFDDVRRFMFD
+521 KGHILFDDVRKIMFD
-536 TNLYDTP
+536 TGLYDIS
-543 VEKIMVY
+543 VDKIMVY
-550 PEYVI
+550 PDYEI
-555 NYDEPMESIVRK
+555 SPDEPMENIVHK
-567 FEESHKYNIVIIDKG
+567 FEESHKYNIPVVDNGI
-582 KYLGY
+582 YLGY
-587 ISRANVFTAYQAT
+587 ISRANVFTTYQAT
-600 LKGISAE
+600 LKEISAE

>member
-1 MKIILY
+1 
-7 FCGMRFNLKER
+7 MRLRLKTR
-18 ARRILK
+18 ARLFLK
-24 SLSEWRL
+24 SLNKWRL
-31 EHLNDRRLMILLA
+31 THLTDRRLMILLA
-44 IPTGFLAGLAAVI
+44 IPTGFLAGVAAVL

-68 FFYLMTLNRGFD
+68 FFYLRTFD
-80 YMYFILPA
+80 PTFDLMFFILPA
-88 IGILL
+88 IGIFL

-99 YVIRRDVGHGIP
+99 YVIRREVGHGIP

-126 YTTFSSIITSALTV
+126 YTTFASIITSALTV

-159 GSNIGQLL
+159 GSNIGRLL

-212 LVPILISAFCAIL
+212 LIPIIISAFVAIL

-234 FEYEITIAES
+234 FEYEITIVES
-244 FVPSN
+244 FIPSN
-249 SLYYVGLGIVV
+249 SLYYVGLGLVV
-260 GLVSAYFMKVYFG
+260 GLVSAYFMRVYFG
-273 IGKKFGKLKSPWSR
+273 VGKRFGKIENPWHR
-287 FIIAALGLGA
+287 FIIASLGLGV
-297 LIFMFPSLYGE
+297 LIFLFPSLYGE
-308 GYEAINAA
+308 GYETINAA
-316 LNGKASDILQGTIFQ
+316 LNGSAADILQGTVFQ
-331 SFSDNIWVVI
+331 SVSENIWVVI
-341 LVVVAIIL
+341 LIFVAIIL
-349 CKAFATSLTFAAGGV
+349 FKAFATSLTFAAGGV
-364 GGTFAPALFIGAMTG
+364 GGTFAPALFLGAMTG
-379 MAYAL
+379 MVYAL
-384 IINNLGIGD
+384 IINNLGIGNL
-393 IDVSKFAL
+393 DVSKFAL

-445 NRIFFRESI
+445 NRMFFRESI
-454 YTYSIAEKGVKVS
+454 YTQSIAEKGVKVS

-479 STHLI
+479 SNHLI
-484 ETNFSMVRPDQ
+484 ETNFSMIRPDK

-515 TEDGIF
+515 AENGDF
-521 KGHILFDDVRRFMFD
+521 KGHILFDDVRKFMFD
-536 TNLYDTP
+536 TSLYGTS
-543 VEKIMVY
+543 VEQIMVY
-550 PEYVI
+550 PDYVI
-555 NYDEPMESIVRK
+555 NVDESMESIVKK
-567 FEESHKYNIVIIDKG
+567 FEESHKYNIVIVDKG

-600 LKGISAE
+600 LKEISAE

>member
-1 MKIILY
+1 M
-7 FCGMRFNLKER
+7 
-18 ARRILK
+18 
-24 SLSEWRL
+24 S
-31 EHLNDRRLMILLA
+31 DRQFMILLA
-44 IPTGFLAGLAAVI
+44 IPTGFLAGVAAVL
-57 IKFLTHSIRDF
+57 IKFLTHTIRDF
-68 FFYLMTLNRGFD
+68 FFNLRSLDPNVDFMF
-80 YMYFILPA
+80 FVLPA

-99 YVIRRDVGHGIP
+99 YIIRREVGHGIP

-149 GPSVSTGGSI
+149 GPSVSTGGAI

-178 GMGGASALA
+178 GMGGAAALA

-234 FEYEITIAES
+234 FEYNITLTES

-260 GLVSAYFMKVYFG
+260 GLVSAYFMKVYFS
-273 IGKKFGKLKSPWSR
+273 IGKRFGKIENPWQR
-287 FIIAALGLGA
+287 FIIAALCLGV
-297 LIFMFPSLYGE
+297 LIFVFPSLYGE
-308 GYEAINAA
+308 GYETINAA
-316 LNGKASDILQGTIFQ
+316 LNGKASDILRNTLFQ
-331 SFSDNIWVVI
+331 SFSDKFWIVI
-341 LVVVAIIL
+341 PIFVAIIL
-349 CKAFATSLTFAAGGV
+349 LKAFATSLTFAAGGV
-364 GGTFAPALFIGAMTG
+364 GGTFAPALFLGAMTG
-379 MAYAL
+379 MVYAL
-384 IINNLGIGD
+384 VINELGGNLEVG
-393 IDVSKFAL
+393 KFAL

-407 IAGMLHAPLTGI
+407 VAGMLHAPLTGI

-429 SLMVPLMIVS
+429 SLMVPLMVVA
-439 ALSLAV
+439 ALSLAI
-445 NRIFFRESI
+445 NRVFFKESI
-454 YTYSIAEKGVKVS
+454 YTQSIAEKGVKVS

-479 STHLI
+479 SSHLI
-484 ETNFSMVRPDQ
+484 ETNFITIRPEK
-495 TLGDLVKIIAS
+495 TFGDLIPIIAE

-515 TEDGIF
+515 AENGEF
-521 KGHILFDDVRRFMFD
+521 KGHILFDDVRKFMFD
-536 TNLYDTP
+536 TSLYDTP
-543 VEKIMVY
+543 IEKIMVY
-550 PEYVI
+550 PDYVI
-555 NYDEPMESIVRK
+555 NYDESMESIVKK
-567 FEESHKYNIVIIDKG
+567 FEESHKYNIVIVDNG

-600 LKGISAE
+600 LKEISAE